1 MSTES
6 QHMVV
11 GIDGSPC
18 STKALQWAEAHVDR
32 FGLIQPV
39 SVWQTPWWAFSPTAF
54 GPTTSPSERA
64 FRTETE
70 KVASEVA
77 SQSLSRI
84 DPTKILEP
92 LTVHGL
98 TGPTLVTIGETAS
111 LIVVGTR
118 GRGGLAAG
126 VLGSVSLHCVNH
138 AKVPVVV
145 VPPDAKVESGFKRV
159 VVGVD
164 GSDSSLAAVR
174 WALRN
179 TPSTCEI
186 VAVYGWEHDSSAVS
200 DVASMARDKLDEL
213 AHELIE
219 DSVDRARSQEQSD
232 RAVTLRPVCDDP
244 RLALREAAATADLLV
259 VGARGRRGVAYL
271 LLGSVASALVNHP
284 MVPTVVVR

>member
-1 MSTES
+1 
-6 QHMVV
+6 MVV

-39 SVWQTPWWAFSPTAF
+39 WAWQTPWWAFSPTAF
-54 GPTTSPSERA
+54 GATTPPSDMEFQA
-64 FRTETE
+64 EAE
-70 KVASEVA
+70 KVARQA
-77 SQSLSRI
+77 LSQL

-92 LTVHGL
+92 LTVRGL
-98 TGPTLVTIGETAS
+98 PGPTIVTIGETAS

-145 VPPDAKVESGFKRV
+145 VPPDATVTSGFERV

-164 GSDSSLAAVR
+164 GSDSSIAALG

-179 TPSTCEI
+179 TPSTSEI
-186 VAVYGWEHDSSAVS
+186 VAVYGWERESSAVA
-200 DVASMARDKLDEL
+200 DVSSLARDKLDEL

-219 DSVDRARSQEQSD
+219 DSVDRARSQEQTD
-232 RAVTLRPVCDDP
+232 RVVTLRPECDDP
-244 RLALREAAATADLLV
+244 RTALREAAATADLLV

-271 LLGSVASALVNHP
+271 LLGSVASAVVNHP

>member
-6 QHMVV
+6 QYMVV

-18 STKALQWAEAHVDR
+18 STKALQWAEANVDR

-39 SVWQTPWWAFSPTAF
+39 SALQTPWWAFSPTAF
-54 GPTTSPSERA
+54 GATTPPSSMEFQA
-64 FRTETE
+64 EAE
-70 KVASEVA
+70 KVARQA
-77 SQSLSRI
+77 LSQV
-84 DPTKILEP
+84 DPTKLLEP

-98 TGPTLVTIGETAS
+98 TGPNLVTIGETAS

-118 GRGGLAAG
+118 GRGSLAAG

-145 VPPDAKVESGFKRV
+145 VPPDATVPSGFDRV

-164 GSDSSLAAVR
+164 GSDSSIAALR

-179 TPSTCEI
+179 TSSTSEI
-186 VAVYGWEHDSSAVS
+186 VAVYGWERDSSAVS
-200 DVASMARDKLDEL
+200 DVASMAQDKLDEL
-213 AHELIE
+213 AQELIE
-219 DSVDRARSQEQSD
+219 DTVDRARRLEQSD
-232 RAVTLRPVCDDP
+232 RAVTLLPQCDDP
-244 RLALREAAATADLLV
+244 RVVLREAAANADLLV

-271 LLGSVASALVNHP
+271 LLGSVASAVVNHP